1 MFAEC
6 EQLKAHQ
13 SDAVSACVCVFVHES
28 VCVSLTSSASPPG
41 INGQT
46 VEMDDGKSGYV
57 GSRVDL
63 LCRFINSSP
72 PVKISQVLI
81 AHLNECTMPS
91 VYGPNCTKSEK
102 HSLSGPGGASFVTL
116 PSRLADGCPSLGLV
130 LLQVSSGEKVLFLS
144 SCH

>member
-1 MFAEC
+1 M
-6 EQLKAHQ
+6 
-13 SDAVSACVCVFVHES
+13 
-28 VCVSLTSSASPPG
+28 SLTSSASPLG

-91 VYGPNCTKSEK
+91 VYGPKHTKSQK
-102 HSLSGPGGASFVTL
+102 HSISGPGGASFVTL
-116 PSRLADGCPSLGLV
+116 PSRMADGCLYLGLV
-130 LLQVSSGEKVLFLS
+130 LLQVSSGEKLLFPS

>member
-1 MFAEC
+1 M
-6 EQLKAHQ
+6 
-13 SDAVSACVCVFVHES
+13 
-28 VCVSLTSSASPPG
+28 SLTSSASPLG

-91 VYGPNCTKSEK
+91 VYGPKRTKSQK
-102 HSLSGPGGASFVTL
+102 HSISGPGGTSFVTL
-116 PSRLADGCPSLGLV
+116 PSRMADGCLYCRFLPVKSYFFLPAVTKCLLSVDRLV
-130 LLQVSSGEKVLFLS
+130 VSVFLLLLEGVYLPNRAPLNDY
-144 SCH
+144 

>member
-1 MFAEC
+1 M
-6 EQLKAHQ
+6 
-13 SDAVSACVCVFVHES
+13 
-28 VCVSLTSSASPPG
+28 SLTSSASPLG

-91 VYGPNCTKSEK
+91 VHGPKRTKSQK
-102 HSLSGPGGASFVTL
+102 HSISVTL
-116 PSRLADGCPSLGLV
+116 PSRMADGCLYLGLV
-130 LLQVSSGEKVLFLS
+130 LLQVSSGEKLLFPS